1 MQRELTP
8 GYEFAGKYR
17 VERVIG
23 RGGMGVV
30 VAARRIHLDDV
41 VAVKFLLAEQCK
53 RPDMVVRFLREG
65 RSAVKIKS
73 DRVARIFDVDS
84 LPDGAPYLVME
95 LLEGDDL
102 QARIQ
107 TRGPLGVREAAD
119 LLLQACE
126 ALAEAH
132 TLGMIHRD
140 LKPANLF
147 LVRGP
152 DGEDAI
158 KILDFGISKLR
169 TEGMEPAL
177 TAAHEL
183 MGSPA
188 YMSPEQIAN
197 ASEVDGRSD
206 IWSLGIILYQ
216 MVVGRRPY
224 DAKTLPALV
233 MQIVNAPVPD
243 GSEQG
248 QRVPRELLPVI
259 QRCLEKAP
267 KLRYRDVGDLG
278 RALGP
283 LASDRGLR
291 SLARIQR
298 TLEVSP
304 LTVVGPS
311 SPTATVAG
319 PAFSDDPTR
328 HVPAAF
334 TKEDSEPSR
343 VGGSSPKTSSSKSRS
358 FERSTIDSR
367 SSLTLISTLKGHHL
381 TLKLTAK
388 QIGVALDAGDAAQAK
403 ALMKRLRE
411 TLATHIEQEDAR
423 LYPELRVLAERGGD
437 SDMVALVD
445 EFAAGMADIGEVLSG
460 FFQRH
465 GDVSDMAEAGAEWA
479 DVLDAL
485 AARMQAE
492 ESSLYPLHK
501 ELSLAAR

>member
-1 MQRELTP
+1 MNGELSP

-30 VAARRIHLDDV
+30 VAARRLHLDDV

-53 RPDMVVRFLREG
+53 RPDMLERFLREG
-65 RSAVKIKS
+65 RAAVKIKS
-73 DRVARIFDVDS
+73 ERVARVFDVDS
-84 LPDGAPYLVME
+84 LPDGAPYIVME
-95 LLEGDDL
+95 LLEGEDL
-102 QARIQ
+102 QTRI
-107 TRGPLGVREAAD
+107 RKGGALSVRAAAD
-119 LLLQACE
+119 LVLQACE

-152 DGEDAI
+152 DGEDAV
-158 KILDFGISKLR
+158 KVLDFGISKLR
-169 TEGMEPAL
+169 SEGMEAAL

-188 YMSPEQIAN
+188 YMAPEQIAS
-197 ASEVDGRSD
+197 ASDVDGRSD

-216 MVVGRRPY
+216 ALVGRRPY

-233 MQIVNAPVPD
+233 MQIVNSPVPD
-243 GSEQG
+243 GSEHG
-248 QRVPRELLPVI
+248 RRLPRELAPVI
-259 QRCLEKAP
+259 QRCLEKEP
-267 KLRYRDVGDLG
+267 KNRYRDVGDLG

-283 LASDRGLR
+283 LAGESGLR
-291 SLARIQR
+291 SLGRIQR
-298 TLEVSP
+298 TLDAAP
-304 LTVVGPS
+304 LTVIGPA
-311 SPTATVAG
+311 SPAATVAG
-319 PAFSDDPTR
+319 LAFGDDPTR
-328 HVPAAF
+328 HAPAGLA
-334 TKEDSEPSR
+334 KEDSEPSP
-343 VGGSSPKTSSSKSRS
+343 VGGSSPKTSSSKS
-358 FERSTIDSR
+358 RSTIDSR

-388 QIGVALDAGDAAQAK
+388 QIGVALSGGDAAQAK
-403 ALMKRLRE
+403 TLMKRLRE
-411 TLATHIEQEDAR
+411 TLATHIALEDAR
-423 LYPELRVLAERGGD
+423 LYPELRVLAERSGD
-437 SDMVALVD
+437 ADMVALVD

-465 GDVSDMAEAGAEWA
+465 GEVGDLAEAGAEWS

-492 ESSLYPLHK
+492 ETSLYPLHK
-501 ELSLAAR
+501 ELSLLQK